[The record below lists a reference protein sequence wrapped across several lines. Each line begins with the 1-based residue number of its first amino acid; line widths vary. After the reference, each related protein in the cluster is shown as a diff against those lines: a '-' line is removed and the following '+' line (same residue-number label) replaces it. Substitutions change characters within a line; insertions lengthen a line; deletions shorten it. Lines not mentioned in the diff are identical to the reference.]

1 MACAVAFCVGRVRDR
16 YMSIEVGNRIKNIRL
31 CLGLTMEEFGKLFY
45 EPSAQSIVSRWEHG
59 KSLPRANRLKKIA
72 ELGDTTVQELLK
84 EDDYINIGYAIKELM
99 DSYRETQQQFADR
112 IGISRTYLND
122 LENNRK
128 SSSVRTLSQIADKL
142 NMKLDIRFIK

>member
-1 MACAVAFCVGRVRDR
+1 
-16 YMSIEVGNRIKNIRL
+16 MSIEVGNRIKNIRL
-31 CLGLTMEEFGKLFY
+31 GLGLTMEEFANEIDSKSKSGTVSNWETGKN
-45 EPSAQSIVSRWEHG
+45 
-59 KSLPRANRLKKIA
+59 LPNANRLKKIA

-84 EDDYINIGYAIKELM
+84 EDDYINIGYAIKELR
-99 DSYRETQQQFADR
+99 DSYSETQQQFADR

-128 SSSVRTLSQIADKL
+128 SSSVRTLNQIADKL